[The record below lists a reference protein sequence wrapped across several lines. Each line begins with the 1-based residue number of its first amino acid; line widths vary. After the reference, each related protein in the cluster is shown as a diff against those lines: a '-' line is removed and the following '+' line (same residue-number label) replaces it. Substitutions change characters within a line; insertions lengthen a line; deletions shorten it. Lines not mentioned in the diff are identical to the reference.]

1 VREPLKSQA
10 VFVSTVLVLG
20 VVSMLSVITIS
31 ALGQSTGTGNKTA
44 NNMTNATHANGAI
57 VNKTIGSIALPKSA
71 TTSPTLPTGPKY
83 LTNI

>member
-1 VREPLKSQA
+1 
-10 VFVSTVLVLG
+10 
-20 VVSMLSVITIS
+20 MLSVITIS

-71 TTSPTLPTGPKY
+71 TTSPTLPTGPK
-83 LTNI
+83 

>member
-1 VREPLKSQA
+1 VREPLKYQA

-31 ALGQSTGTGNKTA
+31 ALGQSTRTGNKTA

-57 VNKTIGSIALPKSA
+57 VNKTIASIALSKGA
-71 TTSPTLPTGPKY
+71 TTSRMLPTGPK
-83 LTNI
+83 